1 MRRSGRLSAPLAG
14 DCPDPEPD
22 PEPFPMSDTRLNHPT
37 CAECA
42 YFQSNGATSGT
53 CHRYPPSFAGEH
65 PAEHH
70 TWRFPAVTSFS
81 WCGEFAP
88 DGAAGSR

>member
-1 MRRSGRLSAPLAG
+1 MERQRYRRGDGR
-14 DCPDPEPD
+14 DQHFPDPT
-22 PEPFPMSDTRLNHPT
+22 MSDPRLNHPT

-88 DGAAGSR
+88 DGNAGPR